1 VAASAS
7 ARVRAKSAGAEI
19 LQLHTAS
26 RNHDAGG
33 RATFRPRSLGSAAL
47 LAALL
52 AGGVAG
58 LGTPPPALAQADRVP
73 AVSDADASVDYLW
86 VLRNSLVRA
95 EDVPRVVE
103 RAKAMGVRGIL
114 VQVVGRGDAWYR
126 SDRLPAPEPLQGPG
140 RDPLGEI
147 IPLAH
152 AAGLEVHAWVNCCLV
167 WSGPRLPRD
176 RKHVMHAHPEWV
188 ARLADGRS
196 MARLTPRQL
205 QRMRVEGVF
214 VSPMHP
220 GVQRWV
226 AENVQELVR
235 RYPVDGV
242 HLDYIRQP
250 AVPIGSDPTSR
261 ARFAMRSGVD
271 PMLFSRQPKADRARL
286 EAQWVEFQQ
295 EQVTA
300 IVRGVRDSIAAIRPG
315 LPLSAAVVADTVT
328 ALTLKRQPWSRWVRD
343 GLLDRAYLM
352 CYAPS
357 VQIVLDQL
365 DALAR
370 NVGAERLVPGI
381 AVYNAPLSSSASKIK
396 AARALGFPAVA
407 LYSYDSLYE
416 RPGQWERLRAL
427 LADHEALEVKP

>member
-1 VAASAS
+1 MAASAS
-7 ARVRAKSAGAEI
+7 ARVRAKSVGAEI
-19 LQLHTAS
+19 LRLHTPE

-33 RATFRPRSLGSAAL
+33 RVTFRPRSPWSPAV
-47 LAALL
+47 LAVLTASL
-52 AGGVAG
+52 VAG
-58 LGTPPPALAQADRVP
+58 ILAPARVLAQDAAVP
-73 AVSDADASVDYLW
+73 ASGAAAPVDYLW
-86 VLRNSLVRA
+86 VLRTSLMRA
-95 EDVPRVVE
+95 EDVPRVVQ

-114 VQVVGRGDAWYR
+114 VQVIGRGDAWYV

-140 RDPLGEI
+140 RDPLGELL
-147 IPLAH
+147 PLAH

-167 WSGPRLPRD
+167 WSGPRYPRD
-176 RKHVMHAHPEWV
+176 RKHVLHAHPEWV

-205 QRMRVEGVF
+205 QRMHVEGVF

-250 AVPIGSDPTSR
+250 SVPIGSDPTSR
-261 ARFAMRSGVD
+261 ARFAMQSGVD
-271 PMLFSRQPKADRARL
+271 PMMFSRQPKSDRARL
-286 EAQWVEFQQ
+286 EAEWALFQQ

-300 IVRGVRDSIAAIRPG
+300 IVRGVRDSIAVTRPG

-357 VQIVLDQL
+357 VQTVMDQL

-370 NVGAERLVPGI
+370 NVGSERLVPGI
-381 AVYNAPLSSSASKIK
+381 AVYNAPVSASASKIR

-416 RPGQWERLRAL
+416 RPGLWERLRAL
-427 LADHEALEVKP
+427 LTAHEALEVKP